1 MDLFQPLI
9 KVFLSLVGLSLVPV
23 NRTGFSDALLK
34 NPRKGE
40 KKMEKRIL
48 FALAAF
54 ILMASLFL
62 AGHAYAKHVPPWTR
76 TIDPIVSTDWLSAHG
91 AEVVILDIRSPADYT
106 AGHIPG
112 SINEPFVTAFDPCKG
127 PSSNW
132 IVGSDDCLWLQVPDV
147 NNLLITIGNLG
158 ILRDSRVVVV
168 TAPNPGE
175 PPFYG
180 FANATRV
187 ALTLIYAGVKNVAI
201 LDGGYPKW
209 AVELR
214 PISTV
219 PTNATPVTYQ
229 PKVNK
234 EMFVSV
240 EYVRKHIGKAVIV
253 DARDAEVYFGVT
265 IEDFAPK
272 EGHIPHAR
280 SLPTPWMWK
289 LNPDGTYTY
298 KDTKT
303 LGAMAS
309 GVVGRY
315 KGIEAIVYCGVGGY
329 ASSWWFVLTQVL
341 GYENVKIYDGSAQE
355 WVKYYD
361 MVPYQW
367 D

>member
-1 MDLFQPLI
+1 MEK
-9 KVFLSLVGLSLVPV
+9 KVF
-23 NRTGFSDALLK
+23 
-34 NPRKGE
+34 
-40 KKMEKRIL
+40 
-48 FALAAF
+48 FALPAF

-62 AGHAYAKHVPPWTR
+62 AGYAYAKHVPPWVR
-76 TIDPIVSTDWLSAHG
+76 SIDPIVSTDWLSAHS
-91 AEVVILDIRSPADYT
+91 AEVVILDIRSPGDYA

-112 SINEPFVTAFDPCKG
+112 SINEPFVTAFDPTCRG

-132 IVGSDDCLWLQVPDV
+132 IIGSDDCLWLQVPDV

-158 ILRDSRVVVV
+158 ISKDSRVVVV

-209 AVELR
+209 AAELR
-214 PISTV
+214 PISTD
-219 PTNATPVTYQ
+219 PTNATPVTYNA
-229 PKVNK
+229 KVNK
-234 EMFVSV
+234 EMFVSA

-253 DARDAEVYFGVT
+253 DARDAEVYFGAA
-265 IEDFAPK
+265 IEPFAPK
-272 EGHIPHAR
+272 EGHIPSAR
-280 SLPTPWMWK
+280 SLPTPWIWVQ
-289 LNPDGTYTY
+289 NTNETYTY
-298 KDTKT
+298 YTYKNEDI

-309 GVVGRY
+309 GVIG
-315 KGIEAIVYCGVGGY
+315 KHKANEIIVYCGVGGY

-341 GYENVKIYDGSAQE
+341 GYNNVKIFDGSAQE
-355 WVKYYD
+355 WVRYYD

>member
-40 KKMEKRIL
+40 KKMERRIL
-48 FALAAF
+48 FVLPAF
-54 ILMASLFL
+54 ILLASLFL
-62 AGHAYAKHVPPWTR
+62 TGYAYAKHVPPWTR
-76 TIDPIVSTDWLSAHG
+76 TIDPIVSTDWLFANT
-91 AEVVILDIRSPADYT
+91 AEVVTLDIRSPADYA

-298 KDTKT
+298 KDTET

-341 GYENVKIYDGSAQE
+341 GYNNVKIFDGSAQE
-355 WVKYYD
+355 WVRYYD

>member
-1 MDLFQPLI
+1 MS
-9 KVFLSLVGLSLVPV
+9 SLKIQERG
-23 NRTGFSDALLK
+23 R
-34 NPRKGE
+34 
-40 KKMEKRIL
+40 KKMEKRIFFGLPAVILIALL
-48 FALAAF
+48 FFTGYAF
-54 ILMASLFL
+54 
-62 AGHAYAKHVPPWTR
+62 AKHVSPWLR
-76 TIDPIVSTDWLSAHG
+76 TIDPIVSTDWLANHS
-91 AEVVILDIRSPADYT
+91 AEVVILDIRSPADYG

-112 SINEPFVTAFDPCKG
+112 SINEPFVTGFDPICTG

-132 IVGSDDCLWLQVPDV
+132 IIGTDDCLWLQVPDV
-147 NNLLITIGNLG
+147 NDLFITIGNLG
-158 ILRDSRVVVV
+158 ISRDSRVVVV
-168 TAPNPGE
+168 TAPNPDE

-214 PISTV
+214 TISTV

-229 PKVNK
+229 AKVNQG
-234 EMFVSV
+234 MFVSV
-240 EYVRKHIGKAVIV
+240 EYVRRRIGRAVII
-253 DARDAEVYFGVT
+253 DARDAEVYFGAA
-265 IEDFAPK
+265 IEPYAPK
-272 EGHIPHAR
+272 EGHIPSAR

-289 LNPDGTYTY
+289 LNADGTYTY
-298 KDTKT
+298 KDTET

-309 GVVGRY
+309 GVIGRH
-315 KGIEAIVYCGVGGY
+315 KANEMIVYCGVGGY
-329 ASSWWFVLTQVL
+329 ASSWWFVLTQVV

-355 WVKYYD
+355 WVRYYD